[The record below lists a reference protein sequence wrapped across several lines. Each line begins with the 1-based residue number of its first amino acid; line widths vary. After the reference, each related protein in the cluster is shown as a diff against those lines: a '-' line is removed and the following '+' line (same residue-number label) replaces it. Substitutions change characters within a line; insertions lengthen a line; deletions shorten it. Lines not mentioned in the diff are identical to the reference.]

1 MINQVHADHAELLDE
16 AILSFEESWSLDSR
30 DEIEHL
36 LENHG
41 LSGNDEAITE
51 LIRVDIELRYR
62 RGVSVDLHEYF
73 NSFSSL
79 RSNPTWVSQI
89 AFEDFRSRAAAGH
102 SISISRWQGLPGVKN
117 ELWFQRLTI
126 ESSFTKAQDRI
137 AQLGSTQDSD
147 SAFKLVLESVGFR
160 LVQQI
165 GEGAFSNVYLATQNE
180 LADRYVVL
188 KVVRM
193 ALAEPQN
200 MAMLQHTNIVPIYSF
215 HRIHSRSVICMPY
228 AGSLTLKDYLGGQAD
243 SVFRGGQS
251 LVKTV
256 HENVSDTQVAGAEAS
271 NDDNDESAPSTFS
284 PAANDQAVLR
294 PLARLEHLNCDELA
308 AWIFQRLAGALAHS
322 HARGVLHG
330 DLKPGN
336 VLIRNDGEPALL
348 DFNLSQSL
356 EGSGAMCHAGGT
368 LPYMAPETYRALIGI
383 KSAPQAASDIYGLG
397 VMLFEFVTGRLP
409 YAVPP
414 SIAPIDLPPA
424 IECRK
429 EMPGW
434 RAEDQVSPGL
444 RSIINRCLE
453 FAPEDRYLTADQLE
467 QDLDCEFQSRSLAH
481 AAEPSGWRMRKWMR
495 RHPRATSFS
504 SVLTAAILVLIPLMM
519 AGYEWRE
526 KTKHLTAVTAFE
538 SFRDDSDE
546 ELARMMA
553 DPIRERK
560 ASVQSALDVLNAH
573 GVLANNGFQKFISPQ
588 MNGEE
593 RSQVSSV
600 LKRHAAQAGFFE
612 VQLLQREQ
620 RRNSL
625 TDSDL
630 KPLKNLVS
638 LVNQASLDR
647 PSRAGIFLRS
657 ELARLAGDSETADDL
672 LAQANKIDL
681 EGFDE
686 TEIYIEGVR
695 LLSQDKHEEARKMFA
710 SIADQDQT
718 PSALRWTSLA
728 MSELK
733 AKRFEDAKLSLTQ
746 SINRAPNSAALHLY
760 RGQAFHALRDGDH
773 AIADFTRAYELNS
786 KLTGAL
792 GFRASIYEKR
802 GEFEEVIEDTTQML
816 KQEPENIFALLTR
829 AKARRRLG
837 METLADNDME
847 KAMQAE
853 LTTNKSLTLRART
866 IRDKHPLAALDDYK
880 KAIELDPQNTITMHQ
895 VALLLAER
903 LDRSEEAIQIYDE
916 ILKIKPVYSEVR
928 INRALLLARTGRI
941 GYARA
946 EARKVISRKISART
960 MYKAASVFALAGGE
974 ANEELALLLL
984 SQTVGEVDLAEDLS
998 NSEDFDSIRDS
1009 EKFKAILKTHQIS
1022 MEKPARGWQK

>member
-1 MINQVHADHAELLDE
+1 MINQVHIDLAELLDE

-30 DEIEHL
+30 DQIEIL
-36 LENHG
+36 LENQG
-41 LSGNDEAITE
+41 LSGSDEAITE

-62 RGVSVDLHEYF
+62 RGVSVDLQEYF
-73 NSFSSL
+73 ASFESL

-117 ELWFQRLTI
+117 ELWFQRLAI
-126 ESSFTKAQDRI
+126 ESSFSKAQDRI
-137 AQLGSTQDSD
+137 AQLESTRDSD
-147 SAFKLVLESVGFR
+147 AAFELALESVGFR

-228 AGSLTLKDYLGGQAD
+228 AGSLSLKDYLGGQAD

-251 LVKTV
+251 LIKTV
-256 HENVSDTQVAGAEAS
+256 HENVSDTKVAGAEAS
-271 NDDNDESAPSTFS
+271 DDGELAPSMLA
-284 PAANDQAVLR
+284 PAANDRAVLR
-294 PLARLEHLNCDELA
+294 PLARLKHLNCDELA

-356 EGSGAMCHAGGT
+356 ESASAMRHAGGT
-368 LPYMAPETYRALIGI
+368 LPYMAPETYRALMGI
-383 KSAPQAASDIYGLG
+383 KSTPQASSDIYGLG

-409 YAVPP
+409 YGVPR

-429 EMPGW
+429 GMAAW
-434 RAEDQVSPGL
+434 REEDRVSPGL
-444 RSIINRCLE
+444 RSIIDRCLE
-453 FAPEDRYLTADQLE
+453 FAPEERYLTADQLE
-467 QDLDCEFQSRSLAH
+467 QDLDCEFQSKSLTH
-481 AAEPSGWRMRKWMR
+481 ASEPSGWRVRKWIR

-504 SVLTAAILVLIPLMM
+504 SMLTVAIMILIPLAI

-526 KTKHLTAVTAFE
+526 KSNHLSAVTAFKA
-538 SFRDDSDE
+538 FRDDSDE

-553 DPIRERK
+553 DPIRDRE
-560 ASVQSALDVLNAH
+560 ASVQSSIDVLNEHDA
-573 GVLANNGFQKFISPQ
+573 LADNGFQNFLSPQ
-588 MNGEE
+588 MNDKE

-600 LKRHAAQAGFFE
+600 VKRHAAQAGFFE
-612 VQLLQREQ
+612 VQLLQRKQ
-620 RRNSL
+620 RRRSL
-625 TDSDL
+625 TDFDL
-630 KPLKNLVS
+630 KPLKDLASLVS
-638 LVNQASLDR
+638 QASLAR
-647 PSRAGIFLRS
+647 PSRAVTFLHA
-657 ELARLAGDSETADDL
+657 ELAKLSGDIEASDAL
-672 LAQANKIDL
+672 LAQANEIHLEDL
-681 EGFDE
+681 DE

-695 LLSQDKHEEARKMFA
+695 LLSQDKSEAARKMFA

-728 MSELK
+728 MSEFR
-733 AKRFEDAKLSLTQ
+733 ANRFEDAKLSFTQ
-746 SINRAPNSAALHLY
+746 SINRAPNSPSLHFY

-773 AIADFTRAYELNS
+773 AIADFTRAYELNN
-786 KLTGAL
+786 KLIAAL

-802 GEFEEVIEDTTQML
+802 REFELVIQDTTKML
-816 KQEPENIFALLTR
+816 DQDPDNIFALLSR
-829 AKARRRLG
+829 ANARRQVG
-837 METLADNDME
+837 MVAQSDDDIQ
-847 KAMQAE
+847 KAMQAD
-853 LTTNKSLTLRART
+853 LQSTQSLAHRART
-866 IRDKHPLAALDDYK
+866 IRDTHPSAALDDYR
-880 KAIELDPQNTITMHQ
+880 KAIQLDPQNTIIMFQMAT
-895 VALLLAER
+895 LLSER
-903 LDRSEEAIQIYDE
+903 LDRAEEALEVFNE
-916 ILKIKPVYSEVR
+916 ILDIKPVYSAAR
-928 INRALLLARTGRI
+928 IDRALLLAHAGRHK
-941 GYARA
+941 YACA
-946 EARKVISRKISART
+946 EARKVVSRKVSART
-960 MYKAASVFALAGGE
+960 TYKAASVFAISGGE
-974 ANEELALLLL
+974 ANEKMALLLL
-984 SQTVGEVDLAEDLS
+984 SQTVGEDGLAEDLS
-998 NSEDFDSIRDS
+998 KNTDFDSMRS
-1009 EKFKAILKTHQIS
+1009 TEAFKAILKTHQIS
-1022 MEKPARGWQK
+1022 IEKPAKVWRH